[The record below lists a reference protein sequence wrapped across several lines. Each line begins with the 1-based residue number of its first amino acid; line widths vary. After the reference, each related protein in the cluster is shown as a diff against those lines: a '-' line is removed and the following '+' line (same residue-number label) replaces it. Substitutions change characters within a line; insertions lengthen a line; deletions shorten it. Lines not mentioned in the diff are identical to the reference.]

1 MKYAKKAGYVLALA
15 LFLILT
21 AGPFLWTFLLS
32 VTPDH
37 AIFSQGSGF
46 WPGELIWDNY
56 IELFSGGQRGSRFFA
71 SLLNS
76 LKATGVTLCIGIPAA
91 LLSAYALG
99 RMEFKGRMLIRDLLL
114 VTMVIPVM
122 ATIIPVLVGYLMG
135 DVAQATIKDANPAM
149 FIAMGIFALV
159 FIVLMFVN
167 IPEPDAATEGEK
179 LSYRTLFKF
188 RHYVLGIIAIFIY
201 VGVEVGIPN
210 IMNLFLTHQDVGME
224 AAAAG
229 AIVGTYWF
237 LMLVGRFVGGAIGG
251 KVSSKTMLAVTSLC
265 GLVFVAV
272 AIFASPTTTVNMP
285 VFKSDI
291 SFGLTEAP
299 INVLFLV
306 LCGLCTSVMWG
317 SIFNLAVE
325 GIGKYV
331 TLGSGFFMVMVC
343 GGGILPTIQGAIADA
358 STYMT
363 SYWIIFAGLAYL
375 LYYAAIGCKNVN
387 KDIKVD

>member
-122 ATIIPVLVGYLMG
+122 ATIIPLYRMF
-135 DVAQATIKDANPAM
+135 AQ
-149 FIAMGIFALV
+149 
-159 FIVLMFVN
+159 
-167 IPEPDAATEGEK
+167 GEM
-179 LSYRTLFKF
+179 LD
-188 RHYVLGIIAIFIY
+188 
-201 VGVEVGIPN
+201 
-210 IMNLFLTHQDVGME
+210 NLFWLS
-224 AAAAG
+224 
-229 AIVGTYWF
+229 
-237 LMLVGRFVGGAIGG
+237 LVY
-251 KVSSKTMLAVTSLC
+251 VSSYLPMAVC
-265 GLVFVAV
+265 
-272 AIFASPTTTVNMP
+272 
-285 VFKSDI
+285 
-291 SFGLTEAP
+291 
-299 INVLFLV
+299 
-306 LCGLCTSVMWG
+306 
-317 SIFNLAVE
+317 
-325 GIGKYV
+325 
-331 TLGSGFFMVMVC
+331 
-343 GGGILPTIQGAIADA
+343 
-358 STYMT
+358 
-363 SYWIIFAGLAYL
+363 
-375 LYYAAIGCKNVN
+375 
-387 KDIKVD
+387 